1 MKIMKVSDRVIHIVA
16 RTKIDKGE
24 EILDDYND
32 CGVPPDFLMEIAKTN
47 SMSLVFKGFNDY
59 V

>member
-32 CGVPPDFLMEIAKTN
+32 CGVPPDFLVEIAKTN